1 MTLQAADFCMS
12 DVEDAV
18 EEARGALADALTAL
32 PLAEVPDSADD
43 ELNKW
48 LDARDRIGSLL
59 AEIESL
65 ADNLR
70 TTLAFLGDE
79 LDADLPATPTHHLRK
94 IKERKR
100 R

>member
-1 MTLQAADFCMS
+1 MTLQAADFCVS

-18 EEARGALADALTAL
+18 EEARGALADELTAL
-32 PLAEVPDSADD
+32 PLAEVAEGAGAERD
-43 ELNKW
+43 EW
-48 LDARDRIGSLL
+48 LDARDRIGTLL

-79 LDADLPATPTHHLRK
+79 LDAD
-94 IKERKR
+94 
-100 R
+100 